1 MSVAGRVAREAF
13 SVIWAAAVGMIFWL
27 TAMVA
32 GIKSNVIGVVF
43 YDPADYPYADTWVI
57 ASVVLAVGLAGST
70 WWLATR
76 RRSPRP
82 RPPSTP
88 PQQL

>member
-1 MSVAGRVAREAF
+1 MSVAGRVARETF
-13 SVIWAAAVGMIFWL
+13 SVILAAAVGMIFWL
-27 TAMVA
+27 TAMAA

-70 WWLATR
+70 WWLDTR

-82 RPPSTP
+82 QPPSRP
-88 PQQL
+88 SQQL